1 MSPEQLIVLC
11 CDGLRELLG
20 SVLQRTIAL
29 EKLSVDVV
37 QGPEQI
43 NQS

>member
-1 MSPEQLIVLC
+1 MTGEQLVPLC
-11 CDGLRELLG
+11 CDGLRELSG
-20 SVLQRTIAL
+20 SVLQKTITL
-29 EKLSVDVV
+29 EKLSGDVV